1 MFRNALAV
9 SLLLLCSLPSCSRTQ
24 DNARR
29 DQPLPTS
36 AAEADT
42 AKNPALKKRLIST
55 LDKIAATVKA
65 TRDTT
70 DEGRIAAASY
80 ATYRSFAA
88 LARAWDRG
96 HEFAALIDR
105 EDRDFAREDSLRK
118 GPAGKIMNGM
128 LGIHAMVKILYSM
141 RFAGNPA
148 RMDTLELMEQALQN
162 KLQSRAQGIA
172 VIASVSNDVFWF
184 CRSMLWDMD
193 REQIYA
199 GHLEQIDQVYQQG
212 AAAAV
217 TDEDRFL
224 NGLYRS
230 FEVCQVWALLLDPGM
245 KTALSDLNRQLVGQT
260 QRREGVGHQM
270 ATGVEFLYKVTDY
283 LARTTISR
291 SL

>member
-9 SLLLLCSLPSCSRTQ
+9 SLLVLCSLPSCSRTQ
-24 DNARR
+24 DNTRR
-29 DQPLPTS
+29 DQLPSTAAS
-36 AAEADT
+36 AADSVR
-42 AKNPALKKRLIST
+42 NPVLKKRLIGT
-55 LDKIAATVKA
+55 LDNIASTVKA
-65 TRDTT
+65 TKDSA

-96 HEFAALIDR
+96 HEFATLIDR
-105 EDRDFAREDSLRK
+105 EDRDFAHEDSLRK

-128 LGIHAMVKILYSM
+128 LGVHAMVRILYSM
-141 RFAGNPA
+141 RFAGNPSK
-148 RMDTLELMEQALQN
+148 MDTLEIMEQALQK
-162 KLQSRAQGIA
+162 KLQARAQGIA
-172 VIASVSNDVFWF
+172 VIANVSNDLFWF
-184 CRSMLWDMD
+184 CRSMLADMD
-193 REQIYA
+193 RDQIFS

-212 AAAAV
+212 TAAAV

-245 KTALSDLNRQLVGQT
+245 KSALSDLNRQLVGQT

-270 ATGVEFLYKVTDY
+270 ATGVEFFYKVSDY
-283 LARTTISR
+283 LARTTIAR